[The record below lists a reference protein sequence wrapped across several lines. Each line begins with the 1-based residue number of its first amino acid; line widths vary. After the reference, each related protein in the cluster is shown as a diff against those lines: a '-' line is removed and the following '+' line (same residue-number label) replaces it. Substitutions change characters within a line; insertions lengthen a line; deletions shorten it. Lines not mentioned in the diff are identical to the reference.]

1 MKTALVLGGGGSRGA
16 YEIGVCKALEELE
29 IEIDMVFGT
38 SVGAINGAMIA
49 QGDLALA
56 EKLWL
61 ELSTDMVF
69 DIGGSAHDNS
79 GPAHED
85 SDSSR
90 EPAHD
95 IVSAKTGFTAGA
107 RSYFNDAI
115 QDKVSEFTERIG
127 DKIRERFGELDI
139 AGMPAEEAAGYLRE
153 IITNGGASNT
163 GLMDMMKKYIR
174 EEDVRSSHISYGLVV
189 TELPALGGHYVYTED
204 IPAGQLPDY
213 IMASASCFPAVQVCD
228 IDGRKFID
236 GGYYDNLPVKMAL
249 ERGADS
255 IIAVNLKAVG
265 ILRQEFIEQAK
276 ANCKSFIHLKP
287 SLDAGNMLTFDAG
300 HTTRLITLGYLD
312 TMRRYGRFDGKKYTF
327 EKGVFSESEIS
338 AADSLAV
345 KYAMDPARIY
355 DRSGFLD
362 ALLEAVSRR

>member
-312 TMRRYGRFDGKKYTF
+312 TMRRYGRFDGKRGCCTK
-327 EKGVFSESEIS
+327 
-338 AADSLAV
+338 
-345 KYAMDPARIY
+345 
-355 DRSGFLD
+355 
-362 ALLEAVSRR
+362 